1 MPARNVMLTDQQDA
15 FVSEQVAQ
23 GRYQNASELVREGVR
38 LVQRRAELE
47 AARLDALREAARAG
61 FDDLDAGR
69 YDAVPLDQV
78 GGYVARLG
86 QEARDR
92 NRARG
97 AG

>member
-1 MPARNVMLTDQQDA
+1 MPARKAMLTDQQDA

-38 LVQRRAELE
+38 LVQRRAELR
-47 AARLDALREAARAG
+47 ATGLDALRGAARAG
-61 FDDLDAGR
+61 LDDLDAGR
-69 YDAVPLDQV
+69 YDAVPLDRV
-78 GGYVARLG
+78 GGYVAGLG

-92 NRARG
+92 ARG